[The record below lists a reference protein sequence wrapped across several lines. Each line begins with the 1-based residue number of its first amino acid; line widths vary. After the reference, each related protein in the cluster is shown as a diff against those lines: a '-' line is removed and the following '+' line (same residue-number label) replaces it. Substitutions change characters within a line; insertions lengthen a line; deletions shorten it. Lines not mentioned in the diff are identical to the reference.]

1 MKKKIKKKVSELDYE
16 LGVICR
22 VCDSVT
28 FYDDNCGCHICLICE
43 RREQFK
49 NEQNKNNDKDTTTN

>member
-1 MKKKIKKKVSELDYE
+1 MKSKKKVSELDYE

-28 FYDDNCGCHICLICE
+28 FYDDDCGCHICLVCK
-43 RREQFK
+43 RRKEFE
-49 NEQNKNNDKDTTTN
+49 NEKNKNNEKDS